1 MFFKKKQEQ
10 SAEPA
15 VVSAESSAE
24 RKLPLI
30 LPLANQY
37 HIFVR
42 HASIRHGCGHW
53 ISSCTADF

>member
-10 SAEPA
+10 SAELA
-15 VVSAESSAE
+15 VVSAESSADTTADSA
-24 RKLPLI
+24 
-30 LPLANQY
+30 LANQY
-37 HIFVR
+37 HTFVR

>member
-30 LPLANQY
+30 LRWPISI
-37 HIFVR
+37 IFLFV
-42 HASIRHGCGHW
+42 IRHGCGHW

>member
-24 RKLPLI
+24 RK